1 MLIRCNGGACHVLLK
16 KNEVKFEAKKISFN
30 GIIFEPT
37 PKNPIYKVY
46 ELIHSS
52 NAMIGIRGAA
62 LTYTIFLRPSSVFM
76 QVVPLRTEWVVEV
89 CYARLARNVG
99 VKVNGV

>member
-1 MLIRCNGGACHVLLK
+1 
-16 KNEVKFEAKKISFN
+16 
-30 GIIFEPT
+30 
-37 PKNPIYKVY
+37 
-46 ELIHSS
+46 
-52 NAMIGIRGAA
+52 MIGICGAA
-62 LTYTIFLRPSSVFM
+62 LMHTIFLRPGSVFM